1 MARDTHSLP
10 IKTQADLDKAV
21 NGVRWL
27 ADKIGQGWTV
37 IITRKRGHKQNALLW
52 KWLTQIS
59 QELQWH
65 GKYWTPEQWKDC
77 LMHAYKGGEF
87 MPGVDGG
94 FVPIGRSTS
103 ALGVKDFALFLDS
116 VDAFAAQH
124 GVTLPQPDEQT
135 QRSAA

>member
-1 MARDTHSLP
+1 MPDDRRTLRLNTVANIAKAIDGIRWVSSR
-10 IKTQADLDKAV
+10 LDE
-21 NGVRWL
+21 
-27 ADKIGQGWTV
+27 GWQ
-37 IITRKRGHKQNALLW
+37 IILTRKRRDAQNNPMW
-52 KWLTQIS
+52 MWLTQIS
-59 QELQWH
+59 QELEWH

-124 GVTLPQPDEQT
+124 GVTLPQPDEQA